1 MAIREWTEEELR
13 REYDV
18 LRFSGELT
26 REFMSKIT
34 GKSLRQKEIMLE
46 FMLKEAGYD
55 IRKKI
60 GGQRRN

>member
-55 IRKKI
+55 VRKKI